1 MPKKSLLLAPTFSE
15 YERALKSVGSQICYY
30 YLKEE
35 NDFEL
40 QDDFID
46 YLDDIDM
53 VFICNPNNPVGKI
66 ADKKRLN
73 ILRRFAVKG
82 KSCACLTS
90 ALWIWRTDIR

>member
-1 MPKKSLLLAPTFSE
+1 MLEPYIFRVREGIKKRGFAI
-15 YERALKSVGSQICYY
+15 YYY

-53 VFICNPNNPVGKI
+53 VFILNPNNPVGKLQI
-66 ADKKRLN
+66 KKRLN
-73 ILRRFAVKG
+73 ILRRLALKG
-82 KSCACLTS
+82 KLCACLTS
-90 ALWIWRTDIR
+90 ALWTCRTDIR

>member
-1 MPKKSLLLAPTFSE
+1 M
-15 YERALKSVGSQICYY
+15 GSQICYY

-66 ADKKRLN
+66 TDKKTAQYIAEVCGER
-73 ILRRFAVKG
+73 K
-82 KSCACLTS
+82 
-90 ALWIWRTDIR
+90 IRVCV

>member
-1 MPKKSLLLAPTFSE
+1 M
-15 YERALKSVGSQICYY
+15 GSQIYYY

-53 VFICNPNNPVGKI
+53 VFICNPNNPVGKNC
-66 ADKKRLN
+66 R
-73 ILRRFAVKG
+73 
-82 KSCACLTS
+82 
-90 ALWIWRTDIR
+90 

>member
-1 MPKKSLLLAPTFSE
+1 MRSFVRLCRKKSLLLAPTFSE

-53 VFICNPNNPVGKI
+53 VFICNPNNPVGKNC
-66 ADKKRLN
+66 R
-73 ILRRFAVKG
+73 
-82 KSCACLTS
+82 
-90 ALWIWRTDIR
+90 

>member
-1 MPKKSLLLAPTFSE
+1 MLAPTFSE

-53 VFICNPNNPVGKI
+53 VSYAIRIILSEKLQIKKTAQYI
-66 ADKKRLN
+66 AEVCGER
-73 ILRRFAVKG
+73 
-82 KSCACLTS
+82 KSCVCLTS